1 MSSIINTIKT
11 YYENFPRSYWAIIS
25 GIFGFLFILIASI
38 LHSITEP
45 VSFFV
50 HWVSHLG
57 WGPNGSE
64 PVFRTGIIVLGC
76 LLVPYIIFLTRY
88 LWAEKKEDKTGF
100 AKFLVPSAFISAG
113 IALIGLFL
121 VSIFGNIAQVGFSL
135 HLLGAVTFF
144 TMTTVLIV
152 LYTTSMILCGKKNTI
167 QLLCT
172 ILVVVTFISLLI
184 STTPLVINYT
194 VFDLLNAFV
203 ILTPNERVAFLASIT
218 PLSAWLTFFEWMIVF
233 SFCAWFIITGIYTLK
248 IERM

>member
-11 YYENFPRSYWAIIS
+11 CYENFPMSYWAIIS
-25 GIFGFLFILIASI
+25 GIFGFLFILVASI

-64 PVFRTGIIVLGC
+64 PVFRGGIIVLGC
-76 LLVPYIIFLTRY
+76 LLVPYVIFLTRY
-88 LWAEKKEDKTGF
+88 LWTERKEDKTGF

-144 TMTTVLIV
+144 TMTTVLIF
-152 LYTTSMILCGKKNTI
+152 LYTASLILCGKKNKI

-172 ILVVVTFISLLI
+172 VLVVVTFVSSLI
-184 STTPLVINYT
+184 SATPLVINYT
-194 VFDLLNAFV
+194 VIELLNNFTV
-203 ILTPNERVAFLASIT
+203 MSSGERVSFLTSIV
-218 PLSAWLTFFEWMIVF
+218 PLTAWLTFFEWMIVF
-233 SFCAWFIITGIYTLK
+233 SFCSWFIITGMYTLK
-248 IERM
+248 IERE